1 MPRRSDVE
9 IELPSTLRRSPK
21 EAQETFLAT
30 LRSAIDEYG
39 EGERARRTAYASLK
53 HSFEKVGDHWEPK
66 EQRGPS
72 DDAAA
77 GVPGGATFGGIDV
90 RASRAHLVDL
100 ARKLDVHVTTRMT
113 KAEIA
118 AALERESDR
127 RSARARGR

>member
-1 MPRRSDVE
+1 MPRPDAE
-9 IELPSTLRRSPK
+9 IELPTTLQRSPK
-21 EAQETFLAT
+21 EAQDTFLAT
-30 LRSAIDEYG
+30 LRSALEEYG
-39 EGERARRTAYASLK
+39 DGERARRTAYASLK
-53 HSFEKVGDHWEPK
+53 HSYEKVGDHWEPK
-66 EQRGPS
+66 ERRGPS

-100 ARKLDVHVTTRMT
+100 AHRLDVHVTTRMT